1 MDSDLT
7 SSGAL
12 ARDRGKLDQNLG
24 IVLVGGPQ
32 LYRKSLRLA
41 LEVTDAGFRITDE
54 ESMADAERRLA
65 HDVSVAI
72 LLASGNCSA
81 GDCGACLGA
90 VRRLSE
96 QCHIGAV
103 LLVCSGV
110 PCPDKRLAL
119 ASGVTGMETPEVSV
133 ECLASL
139 VRVLAAGGSCFP
151 ARAITDDCPS
161 KDRPDPPES
170 TFPDLSA
177 RQREVLALLSMG
189 RSNKEIGRALDLA
202 ESTVKVHVSAIF
214 QALNVG
220 NRTEAAFRVSEL
232 S

>member
-1 MDSDLT
+1 MANDLT
-7 SSGAL
+7 SSGVL
-12 ARDRGKLDQNLG
+12 APDRGNLDQSLR
-24 IVLVGGPQ
+24 IVLVGGSQ
-32 LYRKSLRLA
+32 LLRKSLRKA
-41 LEVTDAGFRITDE
+41 LEFASADIRTTDE
-54 ESMADAERRLA
+54 ESVDQAERNLA
-65 HDVSVAI
+65 HDVAVAI
-72 LLASGNCSA
+72 YLASGNRSA
-81 GDCGACLGA
+81 RDCGACLGA

-119 ASGVTGMETPEVSV
+119 ASGVTGMVTPEASV
-133 ECLASL
+133 ELLVGL
-139 VRVLAAGGSCFP
+139 VRALAAGGSCFP
-151 ARAITDDCPS
+151 ANAITDDRPS

-170 TFPDLSA
+170 TFTDLSA
-177 RQREVLALLSMG
+177 RQQEVLALLCVG
-189 RSNKEIGRALDLA
+189 RSNKEIGRTLNLA

>member
-1 MDSDLT
+1 MVSDLT

-12 ARDRGKLDQNLG
+12 ARDHGKLDQNIR

-32 LYRKSLRLA
+32 LCRKSLRLA
-41 LEVTDAGFRITDE
+41 LEITDADFRTTDE
-54 ESMADAERRLA
+54 ESVVDAERQLA
-65 HDVSVAI
+65 HDVAVAI
-72 LLASGNCSA
+72 YLASGNRSA
-81 GDCGACLGA
+81 TDCGACLGA

-103 LLVCSGV
+103 LLVCSDV

-119 ASGVTGMETPEVSV
+119 ASGVTGMVTPEASV
-133 ECLASL
+133 ELLVGL
-139 VRVLAAGGSCFP
+139 VRVLAEGGSSFP
-151 ARAITDDCPS
+151 VNAIADDRPS

-170 TFPDLSA
+170 TFTDLSA
-177 RQREVLALLSMG
+177 RQREVLALLCKG
-189 RSNKEIGRALDLA
+189 RSNKEIGRALNLS
-202 ESTVKVHVSAIF
+202 ESTVKVHVSAIL
-214 QALNVG
+214 QVLNVG